1 MSDNIW
7 NMADAQ
13 AKLMALAIEKA
24 ESELRTQQNHEHC
37 SLLCVKIT
45 MLRVEETQNS
55 LETSKLTLKHWQE
68 VDSVKKLPKM
78 TGGFSS

>member
-1 MSDNIW
+1 MSGNIW

-13 AKLMALAIEKA
+13 AKLLALAIEKA
-24 ESELRTQQNHEHC
+24 ESELRAQKNQEHC
-37 SLLCVKIT
+37 SLLAVKIT
-45 MLRVEETQNS
+45 TLRFEETQNS
-55 LETSKLTLKHWQE
+55 LETSKLMLKHWQE